1 MNKFQK
7 KEQTITYHYRN
18 FGRAT
23 KCLTQNFFGLGRVLA
38 TSNPTHKPLCLIT
51 NMYCVRE
58 MSFSLLIF
66 YFIQYLEKCMFFFQA
81 MKIFS
86 GNLFFIDAFFWRVQ
100 FEVIRKQIL
109 TSRCS
114 RVKHEIKQ
122 LSVSNTDCV

>member
-1 MNKFQK
+1 
-7 KEQTITYHYRN
+7 
-18 FGRAT
+18 
-23 KCLTQNFFGLGRVLA
+23 
-38 TSNPTHKPLCLIT
+38 
-51 NMYCVRE
+51 
-58 MSFSLLIF
+58 
-66 YFIQYLEKCMFFFQA
+66 MFFFQA